1 MGRRT
6 RHAAFAA
13 GAALIVA
20 GCGGSTVSGT
30 PEPSSAAPLS
40 SSPIE
45 GGLDTML
52 VDPSVFPAPY
62 EAVVLPQQAAAAA
75 AQDLDG
81 IGADASVDP
90 AGCKPSAR
98 GTAAGSTALV
108 VGTDNETR
116 ATISIE
122 LTRVRDSL
130 ADQVSQWE
138 QCPSV
143 QATSNDVVST
153 VTTDLVPAPPID
165 ADDTAAYRRT
175 VTSGS
180 GEVTQSMLS
189 LVAQKS
195 DVRITATFMS
205 FSGDTPDSATLD
217 ELFTQSVQKVG

>member
-1 MGRRT
+1 VGRST
-6 RHAAFAA
+6 CA
-13 GAALIVA
+13 AALAVGA
-20 GCGGSTVSGT
+20 VLLVGGCGGSTVTGS
-30 PEPSSAAPLS
+30 PSPSSAAPLS
-40 SSPIE
+40 SPPVA
-45 GGLDTML
+45 GNLDAL
-52 VDPSVFPAPY
+52 LLDPSVFPSPY
-62 EAVVLPQQAAAAA
+62 QATVLPQQAAAAA

-81 IGADASVDP
+81 IAADASVDP
-90 AGCKPSAR
+90 AGCKPRAR
-98 GTAAGSTALV
+98 GTAADSVALV

-116 ATISIE
+116 STISVE
-122 LTRVRDSL
+122 LTRVRDAL
-130 ADQVSQWE
+130 ADQRAQWE

-143 QATSNDVVST
+143 KATSNDVVST

-217 ELFTQSVQKVG
+217 ELFTQAVQKVG

>member
-6 RHAAFAA
+6 GAAALAA
-13 GAALIVA
+13 GAALLLG
-20 GCGGSTVSGT
+20 GCGGSTVTGS

-40 SSPIE
+40 SAPIQ
-45 GGLDTML
+45 GTLDTML
-52 VDPSVFPAPY
+52 INPSVFPSPY
-62 EAVVLPQQAAAAA
+62 QAVVLPQQAAAAA

-90 AGCKPSAR
+90 VGCKPSAR
-98 GTAAGSTALV
+98 GTTADSTALV
-108 VGTDNETR
+108 VGTDNDTR
-116 ATISIE
+116 ATISVE

-130 ADQVSQWE
+130 ADQRSQWE

-143 QATSNDVVST
+143 KATSDDVVST

-217 ELFTQSVQKVG
+217 ELFTRAVQKVG